1 MRFTRQSVAMAVLA
15 AGLAACDQQPAVDTA
30 PQTSRGR
37 YAGIGTYPVGTLWS
51 RMVIAA
57 EPKDA
62 ASARTED
69 DSQIIVVVDSVTG
82 EVRQCGDLSGYCIG
96 MNPWTGALGST
107 APVNLTV
114 HAADLARGTEPG
126 ADADP
131 VENAATVT
139 PAPKR

>member
-1 MRFTRQSVAMAVLA
+1 MRFTRQSAAVLVILIA
-15 AGLAACDQQPAVDTA
+15 LLGGCGEQARDTA

-51 RMVIAA
+51 RMALAA
-57 EPKDA
+57 QPKDDA
-62 ASARTED
+62 AARTED

-96 MNPWTGALGST
+96 MNPWTGALGSA
-107 APVNLTV
+107 APARLTV
-114 HAADLARGTEPG
+114 HAAALARETAEG

-131 VENAATVT
+131 AVSGSAASR
-139 PAPKR
+139 PGR